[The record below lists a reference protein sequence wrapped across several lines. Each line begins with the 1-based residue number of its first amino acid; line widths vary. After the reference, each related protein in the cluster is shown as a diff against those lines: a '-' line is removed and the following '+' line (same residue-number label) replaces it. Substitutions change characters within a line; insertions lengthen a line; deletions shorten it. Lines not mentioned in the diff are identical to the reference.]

1 LIRFT
6 SLFTEEERQKEVVDA
21 AITNSVTHYM
31 RKGFKN
37 LPRNVILVTGDQDFT
52 KLIAQLKQHGFNIIV
67 VLTDQSLN
75 TVAFLGQHADMIWTF
90 DDLRKGM

>member
-1 LIRFT
+1 
-6 SLFTEEERQKEVVDA
+6 
-21 AITNSVTHYM
+21 M

-75 TVAFLGQHADMIWTF
+75 TGAFLGQHADMIWTF
-90 DDLRKGM
+90 DDFRKGMEPIFKKVLLYFVNSLLYGTILSYHT